1 MGVNLKL
8 FINIGEK
15 NIETNVNY
23 LNTTKNRVICAYEVL
38 TLSNSSQT

>member
-15 NIETNVNY
+15 KIETNVNY
-23 LNTTKNRVICAYEVL
+23 LNTTKIE
-38 TLSNSSQT
+38 